1 MTKKNFVFAASFLT
15 MLVVNAAWADIAST
29 NYADKKVAIA
39 QGGSNKNKAVI
50 TDASGNVKTGLIA
63 EGMIDGDAVTRDK
76 IASSAVTSVKIM
88 DATIEAVD
96 IADGAVTTDKIAAKA
111 VTTAK
116 INDGAVTVVKTT
128 GIYGYIP
135 AGTDKSETAE
145 IWVE

>member
-39 QGGSNKNKAVI
+39 QGDGNKNKAVI
-50 TDASGNVKTGLIA
+50 TDDSGNVKTGQIV
-63 EGMIDGDAVTRDK
+63 EGMIET
-76 IASSAVTSVKIM
+76 
-88 DATIEAVD
+88 
-96 IADGAVTTDKIAAKA
+96 
-111 VTTAK
+111 
-116 INDGAVTVVKTT
+116 GAVTVVKTT

-135 AGTDKSETAE
+135 AGKNKSDTAE

>member
-39 QGGSNKNKAVI
+39 QGDGNKDKAVI

-63 EGMIDGDAVTRDK
+63 EGMID
-76 IASSAVTSVKIM
+76 
-88 DATIEAVD
+88 
-96 IADGAVTTDKIAAKA
+96 DGAVTPDKIDAKA
-111 VTTAK
+111 VTNAK
-116 INDGAVTVVKTT
+116 IDDGAVTVVKTT

-135 AGTDKSETAE
+135 AGKNKSDTAE

>member
-39 QGGSNKNKAVI
+39 QGDSNKNKAVI
-50 TDASGNVKTGLIA
+50 TDASGNVKTGQIE
-63 EGMIDGDAVTRDK
+63 EGMIAIDAVTPD
-76 IASSAVTSVKIM
+76 
-88 DATIEAVD
+88 TIE
-96 IADGAVTTDKIAAKA
+96 AKA
-111 VTTAK
+111 VTNAK
-116 INDGAVTVVKTT
+116 IDDGAVTVVKTT
-128 GIYGYIP
+128 GIYGYSP

>member
-15 MLVVNAAWADIAST
+15 MLVVNTAWADIAST
-29 NYADKKVAIA
+29 KYADKKVAIA
-39 QGGSNKNKAVI
+39 QGDEKKDKAVI
-50 TDASGNVKTGLIA
+50 TDAEGDITTGQIA
-63 EGMIDGDAVTRDK
+63 TGMIATGAVTRDK
-76 IASSAVTSVKIM
+76 IAANAVTTAKIV
-88 DATIEAVD
+88 DATIESVD